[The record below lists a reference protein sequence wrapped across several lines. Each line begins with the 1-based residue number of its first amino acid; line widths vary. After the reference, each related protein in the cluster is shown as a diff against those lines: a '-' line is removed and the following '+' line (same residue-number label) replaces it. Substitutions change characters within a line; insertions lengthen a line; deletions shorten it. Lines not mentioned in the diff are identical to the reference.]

1 MAAKRRKLN
10 KELERQIAS
19 AKKTV
24 ELITAKINDIEE
36 EDIQVEYRQSFQ
48 KIVLEV
54 TSLSEYYKTS
64 GYTLESEN
72 MIKNYNLYLE
82 SFLSE
87 YEL

>member
-10 KELERQIAS
+10 KELEKQIAS
-19 AKKTV
+19 AKKKV

-36 EDIQVEYRQSFQ
+36 DDIQAEYRQSFQ
-48 KIVLEV
+48 KVVLEV

-64 GYTLESEN
+64 GYTVESEN
-72 MIKNYNLYLE
+72 MLKNYNQYLK